1 MGTSFKR
8 FRVKPAEL
16 ARRATEHGDAKKQDA
31 AEEQPKEP
39 VRENPF
45 RRIMRKLDE
54 ANACKPNN

>member
-1 MGTSFKR
+1 MDTSLKR

-16 ARRATEHGDAKKQDA
+16 ARRAREHYVKKDA